1 MDRGQVGGCCF
12 GRLFLHAAGSIRAV
26 EVVAGGR
33 DLGVHIKAG
42 GVSAM
47 IRLAQKVEN
56 KYRGKYPRYDH
67 PHDDP

>member
-26 EVVAGGR
+26 EDVAGGR

-42 GVSAM
+42 GGIAK
-47 IRLAQKVEN
+47 IRRLNVVVADLVKSLI
-56 KYRGKYPRYDH
+56 
-67 PHDDP
+67 